1 MASIASH
8 NNESTKTGDNIMIAG
23 LAFQVATLLV
33 FMIVS
38 SDFALNV
45 YRRHRRM
52 GASALDQSASAV
64 ALRSSAA
71 FKGLIAAL
79 VIATVCIF
87 WRSVFR
93 VAELSE
99 GWNGPLMKR
108 QDLFIGFEGVMIIVA
123 CLVLNVFHPSICFKE
138 MMQSEGAK
146 WFGRKGAK
154 GEKSGEKGEGVSSS
168 DVDGAV

>member
-1 MASIASH
+1 MLPRH
-8 NNESTKTGDNIMIAG
+8 KKTFLVRRINADTRHIVEV
-23 LAFQVATLLV
+23 FTLLV

-38 SDFALNV
+38 ADFGFNV
-45 YRRHRRM
+45 FRRHRRL
-52 GASALDQSASAV
+52 GAEALDQSDAAR
-64 ALRSSAA
+64 ALRNSFG

-79 VIATVCIF
+79 AIATICIF

-99 GWNGPLMKR
+99 GWSGPLMRR

-138 MMQSEGAK
+138 MMKSEGVVWK
-146 WFGRKGAK
+146 RKKTTEGQP
-154 GEKSGEKGEGVSSS
+154 EKGDSGVS
-168 DVDGAV
+168 DVDGSV